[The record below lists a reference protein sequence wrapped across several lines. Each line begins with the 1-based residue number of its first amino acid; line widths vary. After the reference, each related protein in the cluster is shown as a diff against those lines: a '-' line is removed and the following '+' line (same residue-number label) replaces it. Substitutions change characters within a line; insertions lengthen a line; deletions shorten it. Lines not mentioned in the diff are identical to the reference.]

1 MIRAIDGFSMVHRNQ
16 KMIQKYLPPLAVAFF
31 MIMQIFMAFPENGW
45 LLLHRDTAI
54 LLVVIARNNCV
65 QTGAFS
71 GSVQILQFFWNF
83 FYLPI
88 DKIGKMC
95 YNANNLP
102 ER

>member
-1 MIRAIDGFSMVHRNQ
+1 
-16 KMIQKYLPPLAVAFF
+16 
-31 MIMQIFMAFPENGW
+31 MIMQVFMAFPENGW
-45 LLLHRDTAI
+45 LLLLRYTAYGERSDR
-54 LLVVIARNNCV
+54 ATEDNFV
-65 QTGAFS
+65 QIDVFS

>member
-1 MIRAIDGFSMVHRNQ
+1 MAFQWCTETI
-16 KMIQKYLPPLAVAFF
+16 KMIQKCLPPLAVAFF
-31 MIMQIFMAFPENGW
+31 MIMQVFMAFPENGW
-45 LLLHRDTAI
+45 LLLLRYTAYGERSDR
-54 LLVVIARNNCV
+54 ATEDNFV
-65 QTGAFS
+65 QIDVFS

>member
-1 MIRAIDGFSMVHRNQ
+1 
-16 KMIQKYLPPLAVAFF
+16 
-31 MIMQIFMAFPENGW
+31 MAFPENGW
-45 LLLHRDTAI
+45 LLLLRYTAYGERSDR
-54 LLVVIARNNCV
+54 ATEDNFV
-65 QTGAFS
+65 QIDVFS